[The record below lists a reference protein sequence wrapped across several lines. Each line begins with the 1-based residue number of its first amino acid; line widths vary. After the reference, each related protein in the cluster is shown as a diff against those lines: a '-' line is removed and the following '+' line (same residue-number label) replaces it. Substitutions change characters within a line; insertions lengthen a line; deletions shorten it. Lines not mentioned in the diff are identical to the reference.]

1 MAGEIGVMFNIPQPF
16 TVRSRGLSQV
26 IRINHHH
33 FKQMVQPFSDD
44 GKAIMYNFIQV
55 WKFTINWLINLHTS
69 TLTKYH
75 CEFIISKFCIGIS
88 IHTSTCSYIS
98 KLLVLLF
105 SVFEGPQRQG
115 ARRNI
120 ICNRIAGWPW
130 GISLFSISTTKTSD
144 WL

>member
-33 FKQMVQPFSDD
+33 LKQMVQPFSDD

-55 WKFTINWLINLHTS
+55 WQFTINWLINLLTS

-75 CEFIISKFCIGIS
+75 CAFIISKFCTRQHAHTFPSWCWLFYSQYLKGLKGKVLEEIS
-88 IHTSTCSYIS
+88 CVPE
-98 KLLVLLF
+98 LLGDLE
-105 SVFEGPQRQG
+105 VF
-115 ARRNI
+115 
-120 ICNRIAGWPW
+120 
-130 GISLFSISTTKTSD
+130 L
-144 WL
+144 